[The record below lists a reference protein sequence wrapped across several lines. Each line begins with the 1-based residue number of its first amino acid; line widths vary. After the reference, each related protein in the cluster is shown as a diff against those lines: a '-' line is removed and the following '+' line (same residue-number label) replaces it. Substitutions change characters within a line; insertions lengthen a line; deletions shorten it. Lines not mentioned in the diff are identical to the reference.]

1 MSLPLAIQERIKE
14 ELSILEKYQV
24 QAIDDVTPELVVS
37 LINRYRENEL
47 PRLNKLYDYYLG
59 ETDITKRAMVDP
71 AKPNNKIVNP
81 FASLITD
88 TVVGYVGGKPIVY
101 QSEDTELMI
110 KLQDVLDR
118 NHEISHNR
126 QLFQKAT
133 VMGVAYELLYMNEDA
148 EIGIEVSDPRE
159 TFLIHDTTI
168 DMNVLAGVRFI
179 EVPDY
184 ITDEAKTYFYIY
196 TEDLVSEYELNGED
210 YSLLDEYPHSFGS
223 VPVVQYQNN
232 EDMTGSFEKV
242 MTLIDAYDLAVSDTE
257 NNLEY
262 FADAYLAITGA
273 EFEEDSEVGTMKE
286 NRVLILPEGAKAEW
300 LTKEASKEVEEF
312 KTRLKEDIHQ
322 LSQIPNL
329 SDESFSNQQSGE
341 ALKYKLFGLE
351 NLVSI
356 TEGYFKEGIE
366 NRLKMV
372 SSILSTTSP
381 TEYDYTSVQIT
392 FTRNVP
398 QNLTNLADIA
408 SKLVGIISNE
418 TLYSLFPFID
428 DPALEVK
435 RMDSEGLGADG
446 FHDDMEEA
454 VNEAGIA
461 DEDSEVE
468 VI

>member
-1 MSLPLAIQERIKE
+1 M
-14 ELSILEKYQV
+14 EKYQV
-24 QAIDDVTPELVVS
+24 QKLDDITPELVVN
-37 LINRYRENEL
+37 LINRYKENEL
-47 PRLNKLYDYYLG
+47 PRLIKLYDYYLG
-59 ETDITKRAMVDP
+59 ETDITKRTMTDP

-88 TVVGYVGGKPIVY
+88 TVVGYIGGKPIVY
-101 QSEDTELMI
+101 QAEDKELMI
-110 KLQDVLDR
+110 KVQDVLDR

-159 TFLIHDTTI
+159 TFLIHDATI

-184 ITDEAKTYFYIY
+184 ITDESKTYFYIY
-196 TEDLVSEYELNGED
+196 TDELVSEYEMVGDD
-210 YSLLDEYPHSFGS
+210 YKLIDEYTHNFGS
-223 VPVVQYQNN
+223 VPLNQYKNN
-232 EDMTGSFEKV
+232 EDMIGSFEKV

-273 EFEEDSEVGTMKE
+273 EFEEDEEVNGMKV
-286 NRVLILPEGAKAEW
+286 NRVLLLPEGAKAEW
-300 LTKEASKEVEEF
+300 LTKEASREVEEF
-312 KTRLKEDIHQ
+312 KTRLKTDIHQ

-329 SDESFSNQQSGE
+329 ADESFANQQSGE

-356 TEGYFKEGIE
+356 TEGHFKESLE
-366 NRLKMV
+366 VRLDMIAN
-372 SSILSTTSP
+372 ILSTSSP
-381 TEYDYTSVQIT
+381 TEYDYTAIQIT
-392 FTRNVP
+392 FVRNIP
-398 QNLTNLADIA
+398 QNLTNIADIA
-408 SKLVGIISNE
+408 SKLVGVVSDE
-418 TLYSLFPFID
+418 TLYSLLPFID
-428 DPALEVK
+428 DPALESE
-435 RMDSEGLGADG
+435 RMKNQSLLTDD
-446 FHDDMEEA
+446 FHNEMDEA
-454 VNEAGIA
+454 L
-461 DEDSEVE
+461 DEDTEVE

>member
-1 MSLPLAIQERIKE
+1 MSN
-14 ELSILEKYQV
+14 LEKYQV
-24 QAIDDVTPELVVS
+24 QSIDDITPELVVK
-37 LINRYRENEL
+37 LITRYRENEL

-59 ETDITKRAMVDP
+59 ETDITKRTMADP
-71 AKPNNKIVNP
+71 AKPNNRIVNP
-81 FASLITD
+81 FSSLITD

-101 QSEDTELMI
+101 QSEDKELMI
-110 KLQDVLDR
+110 KMQDVLDR

-126 QLFQKAT
+126 QLFHKAT
-133 VMGVAYELLYMNEDA
+133 VMGVAYELLYMNENA
-148 EIGIEVSDPRE
+148 EIGIEVTDPRE

-168 DMNVLAGVRFI
+168 DMNILAGVRFI

-184 ITDEAKTYFYIY
+184 MTDENKTYFYIY
-196 TEDLVSEYELNGED
+196 TEDIISEYRLDGEE
-210 YSLLDEYPHSFGS
+210 YSLVDEQPHNFGM

-242 MTLIDAYDLAVSDTE
+242 ITLIDAYDLAVSDTE

-273 EFEEDSEVGTMKE
+273 EFEQDSEVGTMKE

-312 KTRLKEDIHQ
+312 KTRLKQDIHQ

-329 SDESFSNQQSGE
+329 SDESFANQQSGE

-356 TEGYFKEGIE
+356 TEGYFKESLE
-366 NRLKMV
+366 TRLKMV
-372 SSILSTTSP
+372 SNILSKSSP
-381 TEYDYTSVQIT
+381 KEYDYTSIQIT
-392 FTRNVP
+392 FTRNIP

-428 DPALEVK
+428 DPALEAK
-435 RMDSEGLGADG
+435 RMDSEGLSGDS
-446 FHDDMEEA
+446 FHDEMDNAIAEFEEEPKA
-454 VNEAGIA
+454 
-461 DEDSEVE
+461 E